1 MTKSFKKMIKQKN
14 EPLISVIV
22 PVYNVQDYLKN
33 CIESILHQSY
43 TNIELILINDGS
55 QDNSPKICDEFKEN
69 DRRAIVVHKENGG
82 QSSARNVGLKTA
94 TGNFVCFVDSDDWI
108 NSNNFFEI
116 IVSVF
121 LKNNVDIVEYDF
133 SSFDSKTNVP
143 ANLIKAKTE
152 NKLYRENRE
161 ETLGRIIKKGLFA
174 VWPRVYKKDIL
185 SNLTF
190 NENKVAEDVYYT
202 LSIFQN
208 QVDSIYIKQPFYNYR
223 PNFNGVSRG
232 IYTKNHFESI
242 RASEYLVKQMEEKE
256 DAELRI
262 MAYEHFLKKLLTH
275 YSRINYN
282 KTIDSDYVLRRE
294 IKNLISQYY
303 PKINNKKLLLR
314 VAKLT
319 PVKVFEKI
327 ATLNLLFN
335 KLKKNKTFL
344 GQNT

>member
-1 MTKSFKKMIKQKN
+1 MIKQKN
-14 EPLISVIV
+14 KPLISVIV

-33 CIESILHQSY
+33 CIESILCQSY

-55 QDNSPKICDEFKEN
+55 QDNSPQICDEFKKN
-69 DRRAIVVHKENGG
+69 DSRIIVVHKTNGG

-94 TGNFVCFVDSDDWI
+94 TGDFICFVDSDDWL
-108 NSNNFFEI
+108 NASNFFKI
-116 IVSVF
+116 IVSIF
-121 LKNNVDIVEYDF
+121 LRNKVDIVEYDF
-133 SSFDSKTNVP
+133 SSFDNKTAVP
-143 ANLIKAKTE
+143 SDLTKVKTAK
-152 NKLYRENRE
+152 KLYKENRE
-161 ETLGRIIKKGLFA
+161 ETLRRIIKNGLFA

-185 SNLTF
+185 SNITF

-208 QVDSIYIKQPFYNYR
+208 KVETIYIKQLFYNYR

-242 RASEYLVKQMEEKE
+242 RASEYLVKKIEEKE
-256 DAELRI
+256 GAALKI
-262 MAYEHFLKKLLTH
+262 IAYEHFLKKLLTH

-282 KTIDSDYVLRRE
+282 KTIDSDYALRRE

-319 PVKVFEKI
+319 PVKLFEKI
-327 ATLNLLFN
+327 AALNLFFN

-344 GQNT
+344 DQNT

>member
-1 MTKSFKKMIKQKN
+1 MIKQKN
-14 EPLISVIV
+14 SPLISVIV

-33 CIESILHQSY
+33 CIESILCQSY

-55 QDNSPKICDEFKEN
+55 QDNSPQICDEFKKN
-69 DRRAIVVHKENGG
+69 DSRVIVVHKMNGG

-94 TGNFVCFVDSDDWI
+94 TGDFICFVDSDDWI
-108 NSNNFFEI
+108 NSSNFFEI
-116 IVSVF
+116 IVSIF
-121 LKNNVDIVEYDF
+121 LRNKVDIVEYDF
-133 SSFDSKTNVP
+133 SSFDNKTAVP
-143 ANLIKAKTE
+143 SDLTKVKTTK
-152 NKLYRENRE
+152 KLYKENRE
-161 ETLGRIIKKGLFA
+161 ETLSRIIKNGRFA
-174 VWPRVYKKDIL
+174 VWPRIYKKTIL
-185 SNLTF
+185 SNITF
-190 NENKVAEDVYYT
+190 NENKVAEDVYYS

-208 QVDSIYIKQPFYNYR
+208 NVDTIYIKQPFYNYR

-242 RASEYLVKQMEEKE
+242 KASEYLVKKIEEKE
-256 DAELRI
+256 GAELKI
-262 MAYEHFLKKLLTH
+262 IAYEHFLKKLLTH

-294 IKNLISQYY
+294 IKNLISRYY

-319 PVKVFEKI
+319 PVKIFEKI
-327 ATLNLLFN
+327 ATLNLFYN

-344 GQNT
+344 NQNT